1 LKRKIK
7 FILTVGFAIVLLLSA
22 CTAQPQAHFD
32 SIDTLIA
39 EGIIAPFDPD
49 QLQPLD
55 FNLVKVER
63 GDIVSN
69 LDLGVS
75 IEFPRT
81 YHLHFE
87 VETISGHNSSMTQT
101 AWDYGRFS
109 GLFVGPNA
117 VVTEGDLI
125 AELTFGVPETIAI
138 ARRALELE
146 RNQFEN
152 SFALERQNRRQ
163 EIADLRVELEIAPE
177 GEWEITALRLERAEL
192 AYRQFTNNAENRR
205 EQFDDRLERINAP
218 IETERLYA
226 PVSGVVSRTT
236 QHFGPGYFRDLIP
249 VTGGGMGNLG
259 RSPASIIDMEYK
271 HFILEAPLY
280 VLRYGE
286 IIPVFRQG
294 GEAFF
299 YAQIATDPLTENI
312 VREGVHSARLI
323 PLEGEFERF
332 MEEVAEELG
341 DNFNPENPYGLLT
354 LRTRITIVRGNNVV
368 YLDRRAIMED
378 NQRHFVLV
386 YEDGAVGRRYIS
398 TGPNAFADSIAVT
411 QILAGLTPG
420 QWVVIP

>member
-1 LKRKIK
+1 MKYKLMLAAG
-7 FILTVGFAIVLLLSA
+7 FTVALLLLSA
-22 CTAQPQAHFD
+22 CTIQPQVPFD

-39 EGIIAPFDPD
+39 EGIIAPFDPE
-49 QLQPLD
+49 QLQPVE
-55 FNLVKVER
+55 FNRVQVQL

-69 LDLGVS
+69 LDLGVT

-81 YHLHFE
+81 YHLHFA
-87 VETISGHNSSMTQT
+87 VETLIGTHYSRLTEI

-138 ARRALELE
+138 SRRALELE
-146 RNQFEN
+146 RNQFEAG
-152 SFALERQNRRQ
+152 FALEQQNRRQ

-177 GEWEITALRLERAEL
+177 GEWELIALRLERAEV
-192 AYRQFTNNAENRR
+192 AYRQFVVNGNNRR
-205 EQFDDRLERINAP
+205 EHFDDRLERINAP

-236 QHFGPGYFRDLIP
+236 QHFGPGYLRDLIP
-249 VTGGGMGNLG
+249 VTGGGLGNLG
-259 RSPASIIDMEYK
+259 RSPASIIDREYK

-286 IIPVFRQG
+286 IVQVFRQG
-294 GEAFF
+294 GEAYFH
-299 YAQIATDPLTENI
+299 AKIATDPLTENI
-312 VREGVHSARLI
+312 VREGVHRARLT
-323 PLEGEFERF
+323 PLEGEFELF
-332 MEEVAEELG
+332 MEKVAEELG
-341 DNFNPENPYGLLT
+341 NNFDPDNPYSLLT
-354 LRTRITIVRGNNVV
+354 LRSRITITRGYDVV

-378 NQRHFVLV
+378 NQRQFVLV
-386 YEDGAVGRRYIS
+386 YEGGAVGRRYII
-398 TGPNAFADSIAVT
+398 TGPNAFADSLAVT

-420 QWVVIP
+420 QWVIIP